1 VKADL
6 HLHSRYSSRPP
17 EWFFRR
23 VGLPDSCSEPRALYK
38 QLCDRGM
45 DLVTIT
51 DHNRIEGC
59 LEIADLPGVFI
70 SEQVSARFPED
81 RCQAHILVW
90 GITELQHREI
100 HSLRENIFDLQRY
113 LASSQIV
120 HAVAHPFYR
129 LDERLSR
136 AHIEKLVLLFR
147 HFEGLNGHRD
157 ALLSETARFA
167 LSALTPAKI
176 DELANRHAIA
186 PTHAEPWKKIFTAG
200 SDDHGGIYPAS
211 AYTETAGATLPEFL
225 AALREGRCS
234 IHGTGGAPL
243 AVSHSLYNNLR
254 VFIGEKFA
262 GAKSSTLLGKAF
274 SRFME
279 GENPTEFSWTDKL
292 IFVAEGIASGKIF
305 ELAKPAN
312 ASLWKQFSAT
322 FTGSEIKELLARET
336 AGITEP
342 ERRAFVIANFFINQL
357 AFRFFTTF
365 VQQLSNG
372 NIIEAIQEISV
383 LLPVLAPLAPYV
395 YAFRSQAPDR
405 PWLAAICDELAGSR
419 PASLRNRKRAWFTD
433 TLEDVN
439 GVANTIRKLTA
450 TCVANGHDLTVVTS
464 RSSIHIT
471 DIPIKNFAPIGEFE
485 LPEYEL
491 QKLSFPP
498 ILQMIDFI
506 QREGFT
512 ELIISTPGP
521 IGITALLAGKILG
534 LRTSGIY
541 HTDFPQYVRILTDDN
556 FLETL
561 TWNYMKWFYEQLDL
575 LYVNSEGYRR
585 AWIDR
590 GIAAQKICILPRGLD
605 TLLFHPSRRDP
616 AFWTKYGI
624 PAGATVLLY
633 VGRVSKE
640 KDLDL
645 IVAAAGRIAD
655 RGLRI
660 GSPESHQPPLVPYAA
675 ASADCGFAQATN
687 EHASTAEAAPSDRR
701 HSPFGLR
708 HSSALPAESL
718 AIAHSSE
725 PPSPGP
731 IGGTNGADHW
741 PEAGVHSPTPAPHE
755 FNPQSAIPNPQS
767 GRVVFA
773 FVGDGPYLKELRSLL
788 PEATF
793 TGYLAGLE
801 LARAFASSDV
811 FLFPSTTDTFG
822 NVILEALASGVPCVV
837 SDQGGPKDLIAH
849 AKTGF
854 ITRALD
860 ADDFTHHV
868 EKIAF
873 DPALRQA
880 MGIEAHHTVQGRDW
894 AEAGRKF
901 WELSA
906 D

>member
-1 VKADL
+1 MKADL
-6 HLHSRYSSRPP
+6 HLHSRFSSRPP

-38 QLCDRGM
+38 QLRDRGM

-90 GITELQHREI
+90 GITEAQHREI

-113 LASSQIV
+113 LASWQIA

-129 LDERLSR
+129 LDERLTR

-147 HFEGLNGHRD
+147 HFEGVNGHRD
-157 ALLSETARFA
+157 TLLSEAARFA
-167 LSALTPAKI
+167 LSGLTPEKI
-176 DELANRHAIA
+176 DELADRHAIN
-186 PTHAEPWKKIFTAG
+186 PTHAEPWKKVFTAG

-211 AYTETAGATLPEFL
+211 AFTETPASTLPEFL
-225 AALREGRCS
+225 ADLRDGRCAT
-234 IHGTGGAPL
+234 HGAGGTPL
-243 AVSHSLYNNLR
+243 GVSHSLYNNLR
-254 VFIGEKFA
+254 VFIGEKFS

-292 IFVAEGIASGKIF
+292 IFIAEGIASGKIF
-305 ELAKPAN
+305 DLAKPAN
-312 ASLWKQFSAT
+312 ASLWKQFAAA
-322 FTGSEIKELLARET
+322 FTGGEIKALLARET

-365 VQQLSNG
+365 VQQLTNG

-405 PWLAAICDELAGSR
+405 PWLADVCEALAGAR
-419 PASLRNRKRAWFTD
+419 PASLQNRKRAWFTD

-450 TCVANGHDLTVVTS
+450 TCVAHGHDLTVVTS

-471 DIPIKNFAPIGEFE
+471 DIPIQNFPPIGEFE

-616 AFWTKYGI
+616 TFWTQYGI

-633 VGRVSKE
+633 VGRISKE

-645 IVAAAGRIAD
+645 IVAAAGKIAD
-655 RGLRI
+655 
-660 GSPESHQPPLVPYAA
+660 Y
-675 ASADCGFAQATN
+675 QA
-687 EHASTAEAAPSDRR
+687 AEAATATSTETASPEHR
-701 HSPFGLR
+701 HSPFRQAQGPEPAEGEFELR
-708 HSSALPAESL
+708 HSVPAEAMALSSESALHGANR
-718 AIAHSSE
+718 AIISNGNWSNSQDSRHQSAAAQ
-725 PPSPGP
+725 
-731 IGGTNGADHW
+731 GT
-741 PEAGVHSPTPAPHE
+741 
-755 FNPQSAIPNPQS
+755 NPQSAIRNPQLK
-767 GRVVFA
+767 VAFA

-788 PEATF
+788 PFATF

-822 NVILEALASGVPCVV
+822 NVILEAMASGVPCVV
-837 SDQGGPKDLIAH
+837 SDQGGPKDLVAH
-849 AKTGF
+849 GKTGF

-860 ADDFTHHV
+860 ADDFTQHV
-868 EKIAF
+868 EKIVTNA
-873 DPALRQA
+873 PLRREMSLA
-880 MGIEAHHTVQGRDW
+880 AHEAVQGRDW

-906 D
+906 E